1 MAQLNVNEAQRKAM
15 LEWMGEVDPDD
26 FDYEEWLDGLFAAA
40 NSIPEG
46 APVGTIARR
55 PDGAWIGVR
64 REDYWAY
71 RNLVGLSHDVAELS
85 GGPSVA
91 ESWPVIFAP
100 NEVGSSEHSV
110 SDGDAYDPTKPIGP
124 EIWRLAEWL
133 EEHDDGEP
141 YEIYT
146 PDGSYGYRL
155 SASQVGR
162 HPTAQ
167 QEPEECPCAPGS
179 GHCVTTAVPKPPRTP
194 RVVDRLGVDE
204 QGSRWLDRVGDEWWY
219 TVLSRWRYRSHIDG
233 GAGAGNPLDMYA
245 PYVEI
250 LEPRVLPSLDCE
262 EARDGTVWKAAFS
275 ETEHRRGWKFWY
287 VAVEREWHTDSGH
300 GRNELLGPQEFLTD
314 RGPYTE
320 VLS

>member
-91 ESWPVIFAP
+91 ESWPVI
-100 NEVGSSEHSV
+100 
-110 SDGDAYDPTKPIGP
+110 YDPTKPEPKVYPYQEGDTTVIGP
-124 EIWRLAEWL
+124 ECFAVPDKRAIAWQGVWYR
-133 EEHDDGEP
+133 
-141 YEIYT
+141 EI
-146 PDGSYGYRL
+146 P
-155 SASQVGR
+155 A
-162 HPTAQ
+162 AQ
-167 QEPEECPCAPGS
+167 QEPCCGVSEMYDCDCPPAIRVS
-179 GHCVTTAVPKPPRTP
+179 PKPRSP

-204 QGSRWLDRVGDEWWY
+204 QGSRWRDRDGDEYWFENKTWK
-219 TVLSRWRYRSHIDG
+219 VIESGELGS
-233 GAGAGNPLDMYA
+233 YA
-245 PYVEI
+245 PDI
-250 LEPRVLPSLDCE
+250 PPSGC
-262 EARDGTVWKAAFS
+262 
-275 ETEHRRGWKFWY
+275 
-287 VAVEREWHTDSGH
+287 
-300 GRNELLGPQEFLTD
+300 
-314 RGPYTE
+314 GPYIE
-320 VLS
+320 VL